1 MVNKYRNINKNLKT
15 LFLLLMLFTMSSLV
29 SSASL
34 SSFKPSFDSI
44 ESTIVRKEVFF
55 NYLLPAIHKKNAE
68 ILELRNAISNDELS
82 NKQLNDL
89 ANKYRIKTSISK
101 EELLKVIDILPPSLV
116 LAQAANE
123 SNWGRSRF
131 AKEYNNYFG
140 IWCFSKGCGV
150 VPKERE
156 ETATH
161 EVARFNSLED
171 CIDYYVLNIN
181 RSYAY
186 EDLRQI
192 RKNQRE
198 NLEVISGI
206 VLAEGLGNYAFPGD
220 EYIDSIKSLI
230 NFNQLERHDF
240 LN

>member
-68 ILELRNAISNDELS
+68 ILELRSAISNDELS
-82 NKQLNDL
+82 DKQLNDL

-198 NLEVISGI
+198 NLEAITGTI
-206 VLAEGLGNYAFPGD
+206 LAEGLGNYAFPGE

>member
-1 MVNKYRNINKNLKT
+1 MVNNYRNTLKNLKT
-15 LFLLLMLFTMSSLV
+15 LFLLFALFTVSSLV

-44 ESTIVRKEVFF
+44 ESTVVRKEVFF
-55 NYLLPAIHKKNAE
+55 NYLLPVIHKKNAE
-68 ILELRNAISNDELS
+68 IVALRNAISNNEL
-82 NKQLNDL
+82 NDNQLNDL
-89 ANKYRIKTSISK
+89 AKKYRVETPSK

-123 SNWGRSRF
+123 SDWGRSRF
-131 AKEYNNYFG
+131 AKDFNNYFG

-150 VPKERE
+150 IPKDRDED
-156 ETATH
+156 ATH
-161 EVARFNSLED
+161 EVASFKSLED

-186 EDLRQI
+186 EDLRLM

-198 NLEVISGI
+198 SLQPITGTL
-206 VLAEGLGNYAFPGD
+206 LAEGLGL
-220 EYIDSIKSLI
+220 SLI
-230 NFNQLERHDF
+230 HI
-240 LN
+240 

>member
-1 MVNKYRNINKNLKT
+1 MVNKYRNIFKNLKT
-15 LFLLLMLFTMSSLV
+15 LFLLLSLFTISSLV

-55 NYLLPAIHKKNAE
+55 NYLLPAIQKKNAE
-68 ILELRNAISNDELS
+68 IIEIRSAISNNELS
-82 NKQLNDL
+82 NAELNDL
-89 ANKYRIKTSISK
+89 AKKYRVTSK

-131 AKEYNNYFG
+131 AKDFNNYFG
-140 IWCFSKGCGV
+140 IWCFSEGCGV
-150 VPKERE
+150 VPMNRE
-156 ETATH
+156 DDATH
-161 EVARFNSLED
+161 EVASFNSLDE

-186 EDLRQI
+186 EDLRSI

-198 NLEVISGI
+198 QYQPITGI
-206 VLAEGLGNYAFPGD
+206 ILAEGLGNYAFPGD
-220 EYIDSIKSLI
+220 EYIESIKSVI
-230 NFNQLERHDF
+230 NFNQLQRHDF

>member
-1 MVNKYRNINKNLKT
+1 MVNNYRNTLKNLKT
-15 LFLLLMLFTMSSLV
+15 LFLLFALFTVSSLV

-44 ESTIVRKEVFF
+44 ESTVVRKEVFF
-55 NYLLPAIHKKNAE
+55 NYLLPVIHKKNAE
-68 ILELRNAISNDELS
+68 IVALRNAISNNEL
-82 NKQLNDL
+82 NDNQLNDL
-89 ANKYRIKTSISK
+89 AKKYRVETPSK

-123 SNWGRSRF
+123 SDWGRSRF
-131 AKEYNNYFG
+131 AKDFNNYFG

-150 VPKERE
+150 IPKDRDEG
-156 ETATH
+156 ATH

-186 EDLRQI
+186 EDLRLM

-198 NLEVISGI
+198 NLQPITGTL
-206 VLAEGLGNYAFPGD
+206 LAEGLGNYAFPGD
-220 EYIDSIKSLI
+220 EYIESIQTLI

-240 LN
+240 IN

>member
-1 MVNKYRNINKNLKT
+1 MVNNYRNTLKNLKT
-15 LFLLLMLFTMSSLV
+15 LFLLFALFTVSSLV

-44 ESTIVRKEVFF
+44 ESTVVRKEVFF
-55 NYLLPAIHKKNAE
+55 NYLLPVIHKKNAE
-68 ILELRNAISNDELS
+68 ILALRNAISNNEL
-82 NKQLNDL
+82 NDNQLNDL
-89 ANKYRIKTSISK
+89 AKKYRVETPSK

-123 SNWGRSRF
+123 SDWGRSRF
-131 AKEYNNYFG
+131 AKDFNNYFG

-150 VPKERE
+150 IPKNRDED
-156 ETATH
+156 ATH
-161 EVARFNSLED
+161 EVASFKSLED

-186 EDLRQI
+186 EDLRLI

-198 NLEVISGI
+198 NLQPITGTL
-206 VLAEGLGNYAFPGD
+206 LAEGLGNYAFPGD
-220 EYIDSIKSLI
+220 EYIDSIQTLI

>member
-1 MVNKYRNINKNLKT
+1 MVNNYRNTLKNLKT
-15 LFLLLMLFTMSSLV
+15 LFLLFALFTISSLV

-44 ESTIVRKEVFF
+44 ESTVVRKEVFF
-55 NYLLPAIHKKNAE
+55 NYLLPVIHKKNAE
-68 ILELRNAISNDELS
+68 IVALRNAISNNEL
-82 NKQLNDL
+82 NDNQLNDL
-89 ANKYRIKTSISK
+89 AKKYRVETSSK

-123 SNWGRSRF
+123 SDWGRSRF
-131 AKEYNNYFG
+131 AKDFNNYFG

-150 VPKERE
+150 IPKDRDED
-156 ETATH
+156 ATH
-161 EVARFNSLED
+161 EVASFKSLED

-186 EDLRQI
+186 EDLRLM

-198 NLEVISGI
+198 NLQPITGTL
-206 VLAEGLGNYAFPGD
+206 LAQGLGNYAFPGD
-220 EYIDSIKSLI
+220 EYIKSIQTLI
-230 NFNQLERHDF
+230 NFNQLERHDY

>member
-1 MVNKYRNINKNLKT
+1 MVNKYRNIFKNLKT
-15 LFLLLMLFTMSSLV
+15 LFLLLSLFTISSLV

-55 NYLLPAIHKKNAE
+55 NYLLPVIQKKNAE
-68 ILELRNAISNDELS
+68 IIEIRSAISNNELS
-82 NKQLNDL
+82 NAELNDL
-89 ANKYRIKTSISK
+89 AKKYRVTSK

-131 AKEYNNYFG
+131 AKDFNNYFG

-150 VPKERE
+150 VPMDRE
-156 ETATH
+156 DDATH
-161 EVARFNSLED
+161 EVASFNSLEE

-186 EDLRQI
+186 EDLRSI

-198 NLEVISGI
+198 NLQPITGML
-206 VLAEGLGNYAFPGD
+206 LAEGLENYAFPGD
-220 EYIDSIKSLI
+220 EYIESIKSLI

>member
-1 MVNKYRNINKNLKT
+1 MVNNYRNTLKNLKT
-15 LFLLLMLFTMSSLV
+15 LFLLFALFTVSSLV

-44 ESTIVRKEVFF
+44 ESTVVRKEVFF
-55 NYLLPAIHKKNAE
+55 NYLLPMIHKKNAE
-68 ILELRNAISNDELS
+68 IVALRNAISNNEL
-82 NKQLNDL
+82 NDNQLNDL
-89 ANKYRIKTSISK
+89 AKKYRVETPSK

-123 SNWGRSRF
+123 SDWGRSRF
-131 AKEYNNYFG
+131 AKDFNNYFG

-150 VPKERE
+150 IPKDRDED
-156 ETATH
+156 ATH
-161 EVARFNSLED
+161 EVASFKSLED

-186 EDLRQI
+186 EDLRLM

-198 NLEVISGI
+198 NLQPITGAL
-206 VLAEGLGNYAFPGD
+206 LAQGLGNYAFPGD
-220 EYIDSIKSLI
+220 EYIESIQTLI
-230 NFNQLERHDF
+230 NFNQLERHDY

>member
-1 MVNKYRNINKNLKT
+1 MVNNYRNTLKNLKT
-15 LFLLLMLFTMSSLV
+15 LFLLFALFTVSSLV

-44 ESTIVRKEVFF
+44 ESTVVRKEVFF
-55 NYLLPAIHKKNAE
+55 NYLLPVIHKKNAE
-68 ILELRNAISNDELS
+68 IVALRNAISNNEL
-82 NKQLNDL
+82 NDNQLNDL
-89 ANKYRIKTSISK
+89 AKKYRVETPSK

-123 SNWGRSRF
+123 SDWGRSRF
-131 AKEYNNYFG
+131 AKDFNNYFG

-150 VPKERE
+150 IPKDRDED
-156 ETATH
+156 ATH
-161 EVARFNSLED
+161 EVASFNSLED

-186 EDLRQI
+186 EDLRLM

-198 NLEVISGI
+198 NLQPITGTL
-206 VLAEGLGNYAFPGD
+206 LAQGLGNYAFPGD
-220 EYIDSIKSLI
+220 EYIESIQTLI
-230 NFNQLERHDF
+230 NFNQLERHDY

>member
-1 MVNKYRNINKNLKT
+1 MVNNYRNTVKNLKT
-15 LFLLLMLFTMSSLV
+15 LFLLFALFTVSSLV

-44 ESTIVRKEVFF
+44 ESTVVRKEVFF
-55 NYLLPAIHKKNAE
+55 NYLLPVIHKKNAE
-68 ILELRNAISNDELS
+68 IVALRNAISNNEL
-82 NKQLNDL
+82 NDNQLNDL
-89 ANKYRIKTSISK
+89 AKKYRVETPSK

-123 SNWGRSRF
+123 SDWGRSRF
-131 AKEYNNYFG
+131 AKDFNNYFG
-140 IWCFSKGCGV
+140 IWCFYKGCGV
-150 VPKERE
+150 IPKDRDED
-156 ETATH
+156 ATH
-161 EVARFNSLED
+161 EVASFKSLED

-186 EDLRQI
+186 EDLRLM

-198 NLEVISGI
+198 NLQPITGAL
-206 VLAEGLGNYAFPGD
+206 LAQGLGNYAFPGD
-220 EYIDSIKSLI
+220 EYIESIQTLI
-230 NFNQLERHDF
+230 NFNQLERHDY

>member
-1 MVNKYRNINKNLKT
+1 MVNNYRNTLKNLKT
-15 LFLLLMLFTMSSLV
+15 LFLLFALFTVSSLV

-44 ESTIVRKEVFF
+44 ESTVVRKEVFF
-55 NYLLPAIHKKNAE
+55 NYLLPVIHKKNAE
-68 ILELRNAISNDELS
+68 IVALRNAISNNEL
-82 NKQLNDL
+82 NDNQLNDL
-89 ANKYRIKTSISK
+89 AKKYRVETPSK

-123 SNWGRSRF
+123 SDWGRSRF
-131 AKEYNNYFG
+131 AKDFNNYFG
-140 IWCFSKGCGV
+140 IWCFTKGCGV
-150 VPKERE
+150 IPKDRDED
-156 ETATH
+156 ATH
-161 EVARFNSLED
+161 EVASFNSLED

-186 EDLRQI
+186 EDLRLM

-198 NLEVISGI
+198 SLQPITGTL
-206 VLAEGLGNYAFPGD
+206 LAKGLGNYAFPGN
-220 EYIDSIKSLI
+220 EYIESIQTLI
-230 NFNQLERHDF
+230 NFNQLERHDY

>member
-1 MVNKYRNINKNLKT
+1 MVNIYRNITKNLKT

-68 ILELRNAISNDELS
+68 IVELRSAISNDELS
-82 NKQLNDL
+82 DKQLNDL
-89 ANKYRIKTSISK
+89 ANKYRIKTLISK

-150 VPKERE
+150 VPKERN

-181 RSYAY
+181 RSFAY

-198 NLEVISGI
+198 NLETITGI

>member
-1 MVNKYRNINKNLKT
+1 MVNNYRNTLKNLKT
-15 LFLLLMLFTMSSLV
+15 LFLLFALFTISSLV

-44 ESTIVRKEVFF
+44 ESTVVRKEVFF
-55 NYLLPAIHKKNAE
+55 NYLLPVIHKKNAE
-68 ILELRNAISNDELS
+68 IVALRIAISNNEL
-82 NKQLNDL
+82 NDNQLNDL
-89 ANKYRIKTSISK
+89 AKKYRVETPSK

-123 SNWGRSRF
+123 SDWGRSRF
-131 AKEYNNYFG
+131 AKDFNNYFG
-140 IWCFSKGCGV
+140 IWCFTKGCGV
-150 VPKERE
+150 IPKDRDED
-156 ETATH
+156 ATH
-161 EVARFNSLED
+161 EVASFNSLED

-186 EDLRQI
+186 EDLRLM

-198 NLEVISGI
+198 NLQPITGTL
-206 VLAEGLGNYAFPGD
+206 LAEGLGNYAFPGD
-220 EYIDSIKSLI
+220 EYIESIQTLI

-240 LN
+240 IN

>member
-1 MVNKYRNINKNLKT
+1 MVNNYRNTLKNLKT
-15 LFLLLMLFTMSSLV
+15 LFLLFALFTVSSLV

-44 ESTIVRKEVFF
+44 ESTVVRKEVFF
-55 NYLLPAIHKKNAE
+55 NYLLPVIHKKNAE
-68 ILELRNAISNDELS
+68 IVALRNAISNNEL
-82 NKQLNDL
+82 NDNQLNDL
-89 ANKYRIKTSISK
+89 AKKYRVETPSK

-123 SNWGRSRF
+123 SDWGRSRF
-131 AKEYNNYFG
+131 AKDFNNYFG
-140 IWCFSKGCGV
+140 IWCFTKGCGV
-150 VPKERE
+150 IPKDRDED
-156 ETATH
+156 ATH
-161 EVARFNSLED
+161 EVASFNSLED

-186 EDLRQI
+186 EDLRLM

-198 NLEVISGI
+198 NLQPITGAL
-206 VLAEGLGNYAFPGD
+206 LAQGLGNYAFPGD
-220 EYIDSIKSLI
+220 EYIESIQTLI
-230 NFNQLERHDF
+230 NFNQLERHDY

>member
-1 MVNKYRNINKNLKT
+1 MVNNYRNTLKNLKT
-15 LFLLLMLFTMSSLV
+15 LFLLFALFTISSLV

-44 ESTIVRKEVFF
+44 ESTVVRKEVFF
-55 NYLLPAIHKKNAE
+55 NYLLPVIHKKNAE
-68 ILELRNAISNDELS
+68 IVALRKAISNNEL
-82 NKQLNDL
+82 NDNQLNDL
-89 ANKYRIKTSISK
+89 AKKYRVETPSK

-123 SNWGRSRF
+123 SDWGRSRF
-131 AKEYNNYFG
+131 AKDFNNYFG

-150 VPKERE
+150 IPKDRDED
-156 ETATH
+156 ATH
-161 EVARFNSLED
+161 EVASFNSLED

-186 EDLRQI
+186 EDLRLM

-198 NLEVISGI
+198 NLQPITGTL
-206 VLAEGLGNYAFPGD
+206 LAEGLGNYAFPGD
-220 EYIDSIKSLI
+220 EYIESIQTLI

-240 LN
+240 IN

>member
-1 MVNKYRNINKNLKT
+1 MVNNYRNTLKNLKT
-15 LFLLLMLFTMSSLV
+15 LFLLFALFTISSLV

-44 ESTIVRKEVFF
+44 ESTVVRKEVFF
-55 NYLLPAIHKKNAE
+55 NYLLPVIHKKNAE
-68 ILELRNAISNDELS
+68 IVALRNAISNNEL
-82 NKQLNDL
+82 NDNQLNDL
-89 ANKYRIKTSISK
+89 AKKYRVETPSK

-123 SNWGRSRF
+123 SDWGRSRC
-131 AKEYNNYFG
+131 AKDFNNYFG
-140 IWCFSKGCGV
+140 IWCFYKGCGV
-150 VPKERE
+150 IPKDRDED
-156 ETATH
+156 ATH
-161 EVARFNSLED
+161 EVASFKSLED

-186 EDLRQI
+186 EDLRLM

-198 NLEVISGI
+198 SLQPITGTL
-206 VLAEGLGNYAFPGD
+206 LAQGLGNYAFPGD
-220 EYIDSIKSLI
+220 EYIESIQTLI
-230 NFNQLERHDF
+230 NFNQLERHDY

>member
-1 MVNKYRNINKNLKT
+1 
-15 LFLLLMLFTMSSLV
+15 MSSLV

-55 NYLLPAIHKKNAE
+55 NYLLPAIHSKNAE
-68 ILELRNAISNDELS
+68 IVELRSAISNDELS

-198 NLEVISGI
+198 NLEVITGI

>member
-1 MVNKYRNINKNLKT
+1 MVNNYRNTLKNLKT
-15 LFLLLMLFTMSSLV
+15 LFLLFALFTISSLV

-44 ESTIVRKEVFF
+44 ESTVVRKEVFF
-55 NYLLPAIHKKNAE
+55 NYLLPVIHKKNAE
-68 ILELRNAISNDELS
+68 IVALRNAISNNEL
-82 NKQLNDL
+82 NDNQLNDL
-89 ANKYRIKTSISK
+89 AKKYRVETPSK

-123 SNWGRSRF
+123 SDWGRSRF
-131 AKEYNNYFG
+131 AKDFNNYFG
-140 IWCFSKGCGV
+140 IWCFTKGCGV
-150 VPKERE
+150 IPKDRDED
-156 ETATH
+156 ATH
-161 EVARFNSLED
+161 EVASFNSLED

-186 EDLRQI
+186 EDLRLM

-198 NLEVISGI
+198 NLQPITGTL
-206 VLAEGLGNYAFPGD
+206 LAQGLGNYAFPGD
-220 EYIDSIKSLI
+220 EYIESIQTLI
-230 NFNQLERHDF
+230 NFNQLERHDY

>member
-1 MVNKYRNINKNLKT
+1 MVNNYRNTLKNLKT
-15 LFLLLMLFTMSSLV
+15 LFLLFALFTISSLV

-44 ESTIVRKEVFF
+44 ESTVVRKEVFF
-55 NYLLPAIHKKNAE
+55 NYLLPVIHKKNAE
-68 ILELRNAISNDELS
+68 IVALRNAISNNEL
-82 NKQLNDL
+82 NDNQLNDL
-89 ANKYRIKTSISK
+89 AKKYRVETPSK

-123 SNWGRSRF
+123 SDWGRSRF
-131 AKEYNNYFG
+131 AKDFNNYFG
-140 IWCFSKGCGV
+140 IWCFTKGCGV
-150 VPKERE
+150 IPKDRDED
-156 ETATH
+156 ATH
-161 EVARFNSLED
+161 EVASFKSLED

-186 EDLRQI
+186 EDLRLM

-198 NLEVISGI
+198 NLQPITGTL
-206 VLAEGLGNYAFPGD
+206 LAEGLGNYAFPGD
-220 EYIDSIKSLI
+220 EYIESIQTLI
-230 NFNQLERHDF
+230 NFNQLERHDY

>member
-1 MVNKYRNINKNLKT
+1 MVNNYRNTLKNLKT
-15 LFLLLMLFTMSSLV
+15 LFLLFALFTVSSLV

-44 ESTIVRKEVFF
+44 ESTVVRKEVFF
-55 NYLLPAIHKKNAE
+55 NYLLPVIHKKNAE
-68 ILELRNAISNDELS
+68 IVALRNAISNNEL
-82 NKQLNDL
+82 NDNQLNDL
-89 ANKYRIKTSISK
+89 AKKYRVETPSK

-123 SNWGRSRF
+123 SDWGRSRF
-131 AKEYNNYFG
+131 AKDFNNYFG

-150 VPKERE
+150 IPKNRDED
-156 ETATH
+156 ATH
-161 EVARFNSLED
+161 EVASFKSLED

-186 EDLRQI
+186 EDLRLM

-198 NLEVISGI
+198 NLQPITGTL
-206 VLAEGLGNYAFPGD
+206 LAEGLGNYAFPGD
-220 EYIDSIKSLI
+220 EYIDSIQTLI

-240 LN
+240 IN

>member
-1 MVNKYRNINKNLKT
+1 MVNKYRNINKNIKT
-15 LFLLLMLFTMSSLV
+15 LFLLLMLFAMSSLV

-68 ILELRNAISNDELS
+68 ILELRSAISNDELS
-82 NKQLNDL
+82 DKQLNDL

-101 EELLKVIDILPPSLV
+101 EELLKVIDILPPSLI

-150 VPKERE
+150 VPKERK

-198 NLEVISGI
+198 NLGAITGI

>member
-1 MVNKYRNINKNLKT
+1 MVNKYRNTLRNLKS
-15 LFLLLMLFTMSSLV
+15 LFLLLALFTVSSLV

-44 ESTIVRKEVFF
+44 ESTVVRKEVFY

-68 ILELRNAISNDELS
+68 NDELS
-82 NKQLNDL
+82 DNQLNNL
-89 ANKYRIKTSISK
+89 AKKYRIDTASK

-123 SNWGRSRF
+123 SDWGRSRF
-131 AKEYNNYFG
+131 AKDFNNYFG

-150 VPKERE
+150 IPKERDE
-156 ETATH
+156 DAIH
-161 EVARFNSLED
+161 EVASFNSLED

-186 EDLRQI
+186 EDLRLM

-198 NLEVISGI
+198 NSKPITGI
-206 VLAEGLGNYAFPGD
+206 LLAEGLGNYAFPGD
-220 EYIDSIKSLI
+220 EYIESIKSLI
-230 NFNQLERHDF
+230 NFNQLERYDF

>member
-1 MVNKYRNINKNLKT
+1 
-15 LFLLLMLFTMSSLV
+15 MSSLV

-68 ILELRNAISNDELS
+68 ILELRSVISNDELS
-82 NKQLNDL
+82 DKQLNDL

-131 AKEYNNYFG
+131 AKDYNNYFG

-198 NLEVISGI
+198 NLEVITGI

>member
-1 MVNKYRNINKNLKT
+1 MVNNYRNTLKNLKT
-15 LFLLLMLFTMSSLV
+15 LFLLFALFTVSSLV

-44 ESTIVRKEVFF
+44 ESTVVRKEVFF
-55 NYLLPAIHKKNAE
+55 NYLLPVIHKKNAE
-68 ILELRNAISNDELS
+68 IVALRNAISNNEL
-82 NKQLNDL
+82 NDNQLNDL
-89 ANKYRIKTSISK
+89 AKKYRVETPSK

-123 SNWGRSRF
+123 SDWGRSRF
-131 AKEYNNYFG
+131 AKDFNNYFG
-140 IWCFSKGCGV
+140 IWCFTKGCGV
-150 VPKERE
+150 IPKDRDED
-156 ETATH
+156 ATH
-161 EVARFNSLED
+161 EVASFKSLED

-186 EDLRQI
+186 EDLRLM

-198 NLEVISGI
+198 SLQPITGTL
-206 VLAEGLGNYAFPGD
+206 LAQGLGNYAFPGD
-220 EYIDSIKSLI
+220 EYIESIQTLI
-230 NFNQLERHDF
+230 NFNQLERHDY

>member
-68 ILELRNAISNDELS
+68 ILELRNAISNDALS

-150 VPKERE
+150 VPKKRE
-156 ETATH
+156 ENATH

-171 CIDYYVLNIN
+171 CINYYVLNIN

-198 NLEVISGI
+198 NLEAITGI

>member
-68 ILELRNAISNDELS
+68 ILELRSAISNDELS
-82 NKQLNDL
+82 DKQLNDL
-89 ANKYRIKTSISK
+89 ANKYRIKDSISK

-156 ETATH
+156 ENATH

-186 EDLRQI
+186 ENLRQI

-198 NLEVISGI
+198 NLESISGI

>member
-1 MVNKYRNINKNLKT
+1 
-15 LFLLLMLFTMSSLV
+15 MSSLV

-68 ILELRNAISNDELS
+68 IVVLRSAISNGEL
-82 NKQLNDL
+82 NDKQLNDL

-101 EELLKVIDILPPSLV
+101 EELLKLIDILPPSLV

-156 ETATH
+156 ENANH

-198 NLEVISGI
+198 NLEVITGI